1 MDPNLENNKDFIGKL
16 HDFYNLNK
24 LKIGILISVL
34 FIVIISL
41 FFFEKKNER
50 TNILIAEKYVQA
62 SLYLS
67 SNKNKNAKLI
77 FEEIIL
83 SKNKFYSI
91 LALNIIIEKD
101 LVKNED
107 KVLSYFKILEN
118 LDYSEEKK
126 DLISFKKALYLLKN
140 NKKEEGNFLLE
151 VLIKKNS
158 NFKSLAKDALEN

>member
-1 MDPNLENNKDFIGKL
+1 MEQNLENKINIKL
-16 HDFYNLNK
+16 KVLNFYNLNRV
-24 LKIGILISVL
+24 KIFALLIICFIALIFILL
-34 FIVIISL
+34 L
-41 FFFEKKNER
+41 EHKKQKN
-50 TNILIAEKYVQA
+50 NILIAEKYVQA

-77 FEEIIL
+77 LEEIIL

-91 LALNIIIEKD
+91 LALNIIIERD
-101 LVKNED
+101 LIKKED

-118 LDYSEEKK
+118 LNYSEEKK